1 MARAEKTSIMHPGGT
16 ATVSIRERWT
26 KKFAESLTNDEKK
39 AFRLW
44 LEFSEGKISEPEFKA
59 KMDIKV
65 MPRMLGKMSAAR
77 INALEDEV
85 ESLRRRVDAL
95 EKKIRK
101 RGAAT

>member
-1 MARAEKTSIMHPGGT
+1 MATAKETSLTYSGGT
-16 ATVSIRERWT
+16 ATLSFRERWT
-26 KKFAESLTNDEKK
+26 RKFAESLTEDEKK

-44 LEFSEGKISEPEFKA
+44 LDFSEGKISESEFKA
-59 KMDIKV
+59 KMDMKV

-77 INALEDEV
+77 ISALEDEV

-101 RGAAT
+101 A

>member
-1 MARAEKTSIMHPGGT
+1 MS
-16 ATVSIRERWT
+16 VRERWT
-26 KKFAESLTNDEKK
+26 EKFAQSLTEDERK

-44 LEFSEGKISEPEFKA
+44 LDFSEGKISESEFKA

-85 ESLRRRVDAL
+85 ENLRKRVDVL
-95 EKKIRK
+95 EKKVRK
-101 RGAAT
+101 KAT